1 MEKRTKAKDVR
12 CEKVTMFR
20 TYKIAKKID
29 LMRAQRLFKA
39 NNIFCYAEGN
49 DRYLI
54 ARGDGFTTKIF
65 PNGTVV
71 VATTKI
77 KAPNLN
83 PIFNILKKASRGGLA

>member
-1 MEKRTKAKDVR
+1 MR
-12 CEKVTMFR
+12 CKKTIVFR
-20 TYKIAKKID
+20 TYQIAEQID

-71 VATTKI
+71 VATTRTKV
-77 KAPNLN
+77 PNLN
-83 PIFNILKKASRGGLA
+83 PIFNILKKASRGGFA